1 MRMKAYRT
9 KEVLSI
15 KKIPQTILLAG
26 FLFLL
31 LIIPALAVDP
41 AEENYLQIQK
51 SLDLME
57 QYNGTEMTTAEYLEK
72 IWPQVYAKISPEHK
86 EKLAAFTHIWELKE
100 LDRTDGGTGIGF
112 TLNEAIGRERF
123 ALMDAIEKLEITE
136 GEYQAIAQTEI
147 YLDLSEDLRKHLSGM
162 VRAQRGPDVG
172 VRGGASITEG
182 ETQWFSKNV
191 TANVTRISVD
201 LQWENPANIQNN
213 LSITIYS
220 PDRCV
225 FGPFIEAES
234 FYSNPQK
241 MQIHTYIV
249 RPEGV
254 AEGEWWYC
262 IQGVKVDGV
271 QNYTI

>member
-1 MRMKAYRT
+1 MKAYRT
-9 KEVLSI
+9 KEVLPI
-15 KKIPQTILLAG
+15 KKIPRNILLAG
-26 FLFLL
+26 ILFLL
-31 LIIPALAVDP
+31 LAIPVLAADP

-51 SLDLME
+51 SLSLME
-57 QYNGTEMTTAEYLEK
+57 KYNGTEMTTAEYLENV
-72 IWPQVYAKISPEHK
+72 WPQVYAKISPEHK
-86 EKLAAFTHIWELKE
+86 KTLANFTHIWEFKE
-100 LDRTDGGTGIGF
+100 LDRTDHGTGIGF
-112 TLNEAIGRERF
+112 TINEAIGRERF
-123 ALMDAIEKLEITE
+123 ALMDAIEKLDITE

-147 YLDLSEDLRKHLSGM
+147 YLDLSEDLRKHFSGM
-162 VRAQRGPDVG
+162 VRAQRGPYAG

-191 TANVTRISVD
+191 TAHVTRLTVD
-201 LQWENPANIQNN
+201 LQWENPADIENN

-225 FGPFIEAES
+225 FGPFTEAEP

-241 MQIHTYIV
+241 MQIHTYIA
-249 RPEGV
+249 RPDGV

-262 IQGVKVDGV
+262 IKGVNIHGV